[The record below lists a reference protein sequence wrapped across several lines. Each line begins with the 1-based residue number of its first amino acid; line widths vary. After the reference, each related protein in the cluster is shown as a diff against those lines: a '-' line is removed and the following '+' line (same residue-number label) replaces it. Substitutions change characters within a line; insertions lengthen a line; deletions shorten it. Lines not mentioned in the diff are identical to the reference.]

1 MIRPVLNVN
10 LPGIIRALD
19 QRARSRQSEF
29 ATFVAAPDDDEPRS
43 GLGAIGAALLP
54 ITPHART
61 WLAEDHWRLLGLAQA
76 RPRPGGLAWDLAY
89 LASMAPAPSSEPIAQ
104 PETPAASPSQT
115 ALAAQTSADDTLL
128 ALMQYALNAAISHG
142 VQRVFARVEEDL
154 PELELF
160 GKVSF
165 QRYARES
172 TWALASANDG
182 LRALD
187 DHEAARLLNDDTP
200 GEASDAA
207 ERHLATRG
215 LSATRAAA
223 RIRPETIEVYAGMRL
238 RQWRRQDAWS
248 LLRLYDA
255 CTPRVTQ
262 LAEGLTVDELT
273 HTRAAGGRTWY
284 LPVIEPASAA
294 FVHESG
300 PLMSGW
306 LRLRQGRGDRPHRLV
321 LLAHPDEPGVAR
333 SLLKFALRVFAADA
347 PRPIICATRDYETAT
362 IDALRAAGFE
372 RQGAHALLVRHLA
385 ARLAYPHG
393 VPAFSAQPSRMAYDV
408 KGLGPSPTRLSEGGY
423 DTLCQKS
430 SPMISAP
437 SSTCSHRASSRR

>member
-1 MIRPVLNVN
+1 VN

-19 QRARSRQSEF
+19 QRARVRQSEF
-29 ATFVAAPDDDEPRS
+29 AFFVAAPDDDEPRS
-43 GLGAIGAALLP
+43 GLSAIITALLP
-54 ITPHART
+54 ITPHAQT
-61 WLAEDHWRLLGLAQA
+61 WLAEDHWRLQGLAQA
-76 RPRPGGLAWDLAY
+76 RARPGGLAWDLAY
-89 LASMAPAPSSEPIAQ
+89 LASMPPAPQTGAEGG
-104 PETPAASPSQT
+104 ASPQPQISQ
-115 ALAAQTSADDTLL
+115 DDTLM
-128 ALMQYALNAAISHG
+128 ALIQYTLNSAIKSG
-142 VQRVFARVEEDL
+142 VQRVFARIEDER

-160 GKVSF
+160 GKLGF

-172 TWALASANDG
+172 TWALESADQG

-187 DHEAARLLNDDTP
+187 DH
-200 GEASDAA
+200 
-207 ERHLATRG
+207 
-215 LSATRAAA
+215 AAA
-223 RIRPETIEVYAGMRL
+223 TLLKDVDSSSPSLERDRHEPRASHGSAPRGALSLARPTAAVEVYAGMRL
-238 RQWRRQDAWS
+238 RPWRRRDAWS

-262 LAEGLTVDELT
+262 LAESLTTDELT
-273 HTRAAGGRTWY
+273 HTRAAGGRAWY

-306 LRLRQGRGDRPHRLV
+306 LRLRQGRGERPHRIA
-321 LLAHPDEPGVAR
+321 LLAHPDEPSVAL
-333 SLLKFALRVFAADA
+333 SLLRFALRVFAVDQS
-347 PRPIICATRDYETAT
+347 RPVICCARDYETAT
-362 IDALRAAGFE
+362 VDALRAAGFE

-393 VPAFSAQPSRMAYDV
+393 VPAFNARNSRVAYDV
-408 KGLGPSPTRLSEGGY
+408 KGLGTSPTRLSEGGN

-437 SSTCSHRASSRR
+437 SSPRFPRILPRR